1 MNEEKIDF
9 SLFLNEYLSDARQ
22 GFQRANTAL
31 LALEKDY
38 TQIERLDEVSRAIHT
53 LKSSSAMLGFTEIS
67 DFAHFSEDLLAKVK
81 TNEIPVARDVID
93 LIFEIIDTLE
103 GMVKERGEGKTS
115 AESEVRSEELKARI
129 HNAEFRIQNTEVRI
143 QKPEGKSPIPK
154 FEIEKIET
162 IRVNVKLLDLLFNQ
176 VGELIITKN
185 RIKNILA
192 DAQNKELKD
201 ILSTLEHIVIAMQ
214 ENVSTARLVP
224 AGEIFQKFPRMV
236 RDIARDEHKE
246 IELSIEGQDIELD
259 KGVLDAI
266 SEPVIHLLRNA
277 VGHGIELPEQR
288 QKQNKDRR
296 GIVRLIAKRAE
307 NHILI
312 DVTDD
317 GKGIDTSHIK
327 NIAVEKG
334 FIKPEEA
341 ETLKDRDIINLLF
354 IPGFS
359 TIKEVTGLS
368 GRGVGLDVV
377 KRCAR
382 ELGGTIEVETKVG
395 KGARFSLTLPLT
407 TAVIQ
412 TLLIEVRENTYAIP
426 SDIVR
431 ETMRIDVSE
440 IKEIEDR
447 KVFVRGKEIIPFVP
461 MHEVLGIISEHGREF
476 NVVIV
481 QKGQRVI
488 GLAVDTVLG
497 QMENIIK
504 PFDPI
509 AQGFKGFTGG
519 AILGDGRVALLLDIP
534 TLFNFATLEEERFTI

>member
-1 MNEEKIDF
+1 M
-9 SLFLNEYLSDARQ
+9 
-22 GFQRANTAL
+22 
-31 LALEKDY
+31 
-38 TQIERLDEVSRAIHT
+38 
-53 LKSSSAMLGFTEIS
+53 
-67 DFAHFSEDLLAKVK
+67 
-81 TNEIPVARDVID
+81 
-93 LIFEIIDTLE
+93 
-103 GMVKERGEGKTS
+103 RGG
-115 AESEVRSEELKARI
+115 
-129 HNAEFRIQNTEVRI
+129 
-143 QKPEGKSPIPK
+143 

-162 IRVNVKLLDLLFNQ
+162 IRVHTRLLDTLFNQ

-192 DAQNKELKD
+192 NIQRKEVKD
-201 ILSTLEHIVIAMQ
+201 ILSTLEHITSAMQ
-214 ENVSTARLVP
+214 ENVGTARLVP
-224 AGEIFQKFPRMV
+224 TGEIFQKFPRMV
-236 RDIARDEHKE
+236 RDLARDERKE
-246 IELSIEGQDIELD
+246 IELIIEGQDIELD
-259 KGVLDAI
+259 KSVLDAV
-266 SEPVIHLLRNA
+266 SEPLIHLLRNS
-277 VGHGIELPEQR
+277 VGHGIEQPEER
-288 QKQNKDRR
+288 LKQNKDKR
-296 GIVRLIAKRAE
+296 GTIRLIAKRAE
-307 NHILI
+307 KHILI

-327 NIAVEKG
+327 NIAVERG

-341 ETLKDRDIINLLF
+341 ETLKDRDVINLLF
-354 IPGFS
+354 MPGFS
-359 TIKEVTGLS
+359 TIKEATGLS

-382 ELGGTIEVETKVG
+382 ELGGTIEVDTMVE

-412 TLLIEVRENTYAIP
+412 TLLVEVRENTYAIP

-431 ETMRIDVSE
+431 ETMRLAQTE
-440 IKEIEDR
+440 IKEIEDI
-447 KVFVRGKEIIPFVP
+447 KVFIRGQEIIPFFCMHDILGVP
-461 MHEVLGIISEHGREF
+461 AEHGEGF

-481 QKGQRVI
+481 QKGKRVI
-488 GLAVDTVLG
+488 GLGVDTVLG